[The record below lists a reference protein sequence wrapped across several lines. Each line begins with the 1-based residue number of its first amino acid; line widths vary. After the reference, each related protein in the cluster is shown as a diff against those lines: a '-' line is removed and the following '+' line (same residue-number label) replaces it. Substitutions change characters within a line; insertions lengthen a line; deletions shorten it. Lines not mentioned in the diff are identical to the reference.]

1 VKLWNKEGKILKECE
16 VVVSVMMKKKN
27 EESRKILLMLRTN
40 VIYIEL
46 YGLGRV
52 ERVLKTLTYTQP
64 VISIY

>member
-1 VKLWNKEGKILKECE
+1 MRGGCECDDE
-16 VVVSVMMKKKN
+16 KKN

>member
-1 VKLWNKEGKILKECE
+1 MKLWNKEGKILKECE

-52 ERVLKTLTYTQP
+52 EPVLKTLTYTQP